1 MSMLPSRAEMQ
12 RAYLQS
18 DATYDGVF
26 VLGVQTTGVFCRPS
40 CGARK
45 PQPKNVDFFAT
56 AREAVFA
63 GYRPCK
69 RCQPMAA
76 AGEPPQWVRQL
87 LSHIDRSPDQRIT
100 DTSIRSLG
108 IDPARARRYF
118 KRNYG
123 MTFQA
128 YCRGRRLG
136 SALAQI
142 RKGEK
147 LDHVTLGH
155 GYESHSGFRDA
166 FARTFGTPPGKA
178 RTTDCL
184 LVTWIE
190 SPLGPLIAGAT
201 DKHLVLLE
209 FTERRMLEAQFVT
222 VQKVF
227 KRPILP
233 GDNTVLRKTREEL
246 SAYFKGTLRK
256 FTVPFEYPG
265 SEFQKRVWDGLL
277 KIPYGKTISYEELAD
292 RINAPHAQRAVGHA
306 NGVNRIAIVIPC
318 HRVVNKGGKLGG
330 YGGGLW
336 RKQRLLELEQGEIRL
351 QVQ

>member
-1 MSMLPSRAEMQ
+1 MQ
-12 RAYLQS
+12 RAYQSS

-26 VLGVQTTGVFCRPS
+26 LLGVHTTGVFCRPS

-45 PQPKNVDFFAT
+45 PLPKNVEFFAT

-69 RCQPMAA
+69 RCNPMEA
-76 AGEPPQWVRQL
+76 AGEVPRWVREL
-87 LSHIDRSPDQRIT
+87 LARVDRAPDQRIT
-100 DTSIRSLG
+100 DSTMRGLG

-118 KRNYG
+118 KTNFG

-136 SALAQI
+136 DALAQI

-178 RTTDCL
+178 GSTDCI

-190 SPLGPLIAGAT
+190 SPLGPLIAAAT
-201 DKHLVLLE
+201 ETHLVLLE
-209 FTERRMLEAQFVT
+209 FTERRMLEAQFST
-222 VQKVF
+222 LQKVF
-227 KRPILP
+227 KRPIVP
-233 GDNTVLRKTREEL
+233 GNNGVLRKTREEL
-246 SAYFKGTLRK
+246 SAYFGGALKK
-256 FTVPFEYPG
+256 FTVPLEYPG
-265 SEFQKRVWDGLL
+265 SPFQKRVWDGLL
-277 KIPYGKTISYEELAD
+277 RIPFGKTLSYEGLAE
-292 RINAPHAQRAVGHA
+292 RIGAPHAQRAVGHA
-306 NGVNRIAIVIPC
+306 NGLNRIAIIIPC
-318 HRVVNKGGKLGG
+318 HRVVSKGGTLGG

-336 RKQRLLELEQGEIRL
+336 RKQRLLELERGEIRL
-351 QVQ
+351 QLHS